1 MRYPLIHVHQRCA
14 ADPTARDTISIVAGV
29 SIADADAL
37 LDAVAHVVAELA
49 NVDRYLLRAA
59 MSWHVEGECVCGPV
73 RIHDA
78 ARLVADD
85 VIRLMTGA
93 KAA

>member
-1 MRYPLIHVHQRCA
+1 MRYPLIHIHQRCA
-14 ADPTARDTISIVAGV
+14 ADPTARDTIATVAGIQ
-29 SIADADAL
+29 SADADAL
-37 LDAVAHVVAELA
+37 LDEVAHVVASLA